1 MKLLLEHLSLPL
13 GICAP
18 LGDPEDSG
26 SWWGMTEWRVQT
38 CRVGDLDPRG
48 MMSLR
53 D

>member
-48 MMSLR
+48 MVSLR